1 MASKT
6 TLYYNSGTDGA
17 NKALEKKRAYQRE
30 YNKKPREVAK
40 RVELNK
46 ANRDNHSKGKS
57 RVGDGKDVAHTK
69 RGLVL
74 KKESV
79 NRGSKTDSPGDR
91 RARGCKK

>member
-1 MASKT
+1 MAAKSKT
-6 TLYYNSGTDGA
+6 
-17 NKALEKKRAYQRE
+17 ALFYEQNPDSRQKRLEYQRV
-30 YNKKPREVAK
+30 YNKKPREVSK

-46 ANRDNHSKGKS
+46 ANRENHSKGKS

>member
-1 MASKT
+1 MAAKSKTALFYEKNPASKQNR
-6 TLYYNSGTDGA
+6 LD
-17 NKALEKKRAYQRE
+17 YQRE

>member
-1 MASKT
+1 MASLTK
-6 TLYYNSGTDGA
+6 YNSCFSRSRIT
-17 NKALEKKRAYQRE
+17 K
-30 YNKKPREVAK
+30 
-40 RVELNK
+40 LNIPI
-46 ANRDNHSKGKS
+46 NRDKHSKGKS

-74 KKESV
+74 KKESA